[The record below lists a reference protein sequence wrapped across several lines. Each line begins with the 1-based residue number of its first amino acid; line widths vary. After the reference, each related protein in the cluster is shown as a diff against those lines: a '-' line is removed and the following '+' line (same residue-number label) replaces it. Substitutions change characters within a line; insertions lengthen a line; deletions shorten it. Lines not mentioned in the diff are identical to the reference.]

1 MITGRGIVY
10 LLLLVL
16 LYLGLA
22 YSGISQLIPI
32 LLTLI
37 FLPVLSMIQLLILKR
52 HINIRSDIG
61 RPMIQRQEETD
72 LQIHLELTGRQ
83 MIGLLEVS
91 VRKPG
96 VKSKPA
102 VENRQMAIMPQSAG
116 ELSVQLQGRHRGSFR
131 VGPTRVVCR
140 DLFGLFRL
148 PLYSRRFMMKKLLT
162 FTVLPNPYAFDPLA
176 NLSAALNR
184 QAQQHAWQIGSDLDT
199 IANIRSQQ
207 PGDSLKRA
215 HWKLSA
221 RLNEIMIKEF
231 ENPQQLE
238 SLLLADWEHAAGTV
252 DSWLEYSDFFT
263 DCTAYLARQILTAGS
278 GVRIVAYQE
287 HGRSEVLAGKIAE
300 MQNIQLFLAALQ
312 TTQSWPPDKILAEE
326 ADRFRSAQLLVSVTN
341 RLSLSVV
348 HQLMNL
354 RHLKR
359 EVWLVLI
366 SPGAFKNPL
375 WLEWL
380 EQLAAAGVT
389 VYTADFA
396 SIPAIPAKNR
406 KAGEAS

>member
-1 MITGRGIVY
+1 MITGRGVVY

-22 YSGISQLIPI
+22 YSGISQLIPV
-32 LLTLI
+32 LLTLLI
-37 FLPVLSMIQLLILKR
+37 LPFLSMIQLLVLKR
-52 HINIRSDIG
+52 HIKIRSEIV
-61 RPMIQRQEETD
+61 RPMIRRQEETD

-83 MIGLLEVS
+83 MIGLLEIS

-96 VKSKPA
+96 SKSKPA
-102 VENRQMAIMPQSAG
+102 VENRQMAIMPKSTG
-116 ELSVQLQGRHRGSFR
+116 ELKILLQGRHRGSFLT
-131 VGPTRVVCR
+131 GPTRMFCR

-148 PLYSRRFMMKKLLT
+148 PLFSRRDMKKKLLT

-184 QAQQHAWQIGSDLDT
+184 QAQHQAWQIGSDLDT
-199 IANIRSQQ
+199 IANIRAQQ

-238 SLLLADWEHAAGTV
+238 SLLLADWEHAPGTA

-263 DCTAYLARQILTAGS
+263 DCTAYLARQILAAGS
-278 GVRIVAYQE
+278 GVRLVAYQE
-287 HGRSEVLAGKIAE
+287 NGRSEALAGKLSE
-300 MQNIQLFLAALQ
+300 MQNIQLYLATMQ
-312 TTQSWPPDKILAEE
+312 TTQKWPPERILAEE
-326 ADRFRSAQLLVSVTN
+326 ANRFRSAQLLIWATN
-341 RLSLSVV
+341 RLNLAVV
-348 HQLMNL
+348 RQLMNL
-354 RHLKR
+354 CQLKR

-366 SPGAFKNPL
+366 CSGPHKNPL
-375 WLEWL
+375 WRDWL
-380 EQLAAAGVT
+380 EQLSAAGVT
-389 VYTADFA
+389 VYQVDFA
-396 SIPAIPAKNR
+396 SVTAMAAKSK
-406 KAGEAS
+406 KAGELS